1 MTLRLATL
9 ACLFTLVAACASSAP
24 PLSYYRLGAPASTG
38 ATTVDTSLPALV
50 LERVT
55 LADYLAQPGLVLQQ
69 GPYQLQ
75 VSRQHLWAEN
85 LDVALPQALL
95 AALREASTDYR
106 YFLRG
111 NDFVPTAVGYG
122 LRVHF
127 DGFHATDNGEVV
139 ASGRYQLVASAN
151 DQELANRRFTLRR
164 DLRAD
169 GYPEVVSQLDALL
182 DELATQLVADMDATV
197 HR

>member
-1 MTLRLATL
+1 MILRLAAL
-9 ACLFTLVAACASSAP
+9 AALFALITACASSAP
-24 PLSYYRLGAPASTG
+24 PLTYYRLGAPTIMG
-38 ATTVDTSLPALV
+38 AAIVDTRLPALV
-50 LERVT
+50 VERVT

-69 GPYQLQ
+69 GAYQLQ
-75 VSRQHLWAEN
+75 VSRQHLWAES

-111 NDFVPTAVGYG
+111 NDFVPTAGYG

-127 DGFHATDNGEVV
+127 DGFHATDDGAVV
-139 ASGRYQLVASAN
+139 ASGRYQLVSST
-151 DQELANRRFTLRR
+151 DEKELANRRFTLHR

-169 GYPEVVSQLDALL
+169 GYPEVVSALDALL
-182 DELATQLVADMDATV
+182 DELATQLVADMDAAIA
-197 HR
+197 R

>member
-1 MTLRLATL
+1 MTLRLAAL
-9 ACLFTLVAACASSAP
+9 ACLLTLLTACASSAP
-24 PLSYYRLGAPASTG
+24 PLTYYRLGAPTMIG
-38 ATTVDTSLPALV
+38 AATVDERLPALV

-69 GPYQLQ
+69 GTYQLQ
-75 VSRQHLWAEN
+75 VSRQHLWAES

-95 AALREASTDYR
+95 AALRDASTNYR

-111 NDFVPTAVGYG
+111 NDFVPAAGYG

-127 DGFHATDNGEVV
+127 DGFHTTDGGEVV
-139 ASGRYQLVASAN
+139 ASGRYQLVAST
-151 DQELANRRFTLRR
+151 DGRELANRRFALRR
-164 DLRAD
+164 DLRAN

-182 DELATQLVADMDATV
+182 DELAAMLVADMDGVIA
-197 HR
+197 R